1 MCSKRAHFCF
11 LYFKANGMVVM
22 KMMSI
27 ESVSKTYGEKQLFKD
42 LSFTISE
49 KDRVGLIGVNGTG
62 KSSLLKITAGLDLPD
77 SGEIVKAKDYRI
89 SYLSQEPGLSCDLTV
104 LEQVFEGDAPILKQ
118 LREYEQALHDLNNNP
133 EAVSVQQH
141 LFELQKRMDA
151 ENAWDASAN
160 AKAILTKLGIED
172 FNKQVGELSGGQRK
186 RVALAQVL
194 IQAPDLLILDE
205 PTNHLDYDSVKWLE
219 DYLSRYQ
226 GALLLVTHDRYFLD
240 RVTNRIFE
248 LDKGSL
254 YSYKGNYADFLEAKA
269 GREENEAATIEK
281 QRNLYRRELEWI
293 RRGAKARSTKQKA
306 RIQRFDKLDEQLSN
320 VKNADKLD
328 ISLNGSR
335 LGKQVYELKSAS
347 KQYGNHIILK
357 NFDLLIKPGDRIG
370 IIGRNGTGKSTVLN
384 ILADKIPLDTGELSI
399 GQTVKVAYYTQ
410 ENEDMDENKRMIE
423 YVKETAEVIHTSDG
437 KVLSAAQMLERFLFP
452 LNTHGTPIRKLSG
465 GEKRRLY
472 LLKLLLTAPNVLL
485 LDEPTNDLD
494 TQTLTVLEDYLEDFP
509 GVVITVSHDRYFL
522 DKVAEQLLVLKG
534 SGVNETYFGSYT
546 DYLEKQTSKPVQK
559 PEPIQEKQPQ
569 AEKQKKKKMTYMEK
583 KEWEEID
590 ENIARVEER
599 IEEIGKEIVKTGSD
613 FEKAQSLM
621 EEETN
626 LNEKLEHL
634 IERWSYLS
642 ELAEN
647 E

>member
-1 MCSKRAHFCF
+1 MEWSS
-11 LYFKANGMVVM
+11 L
-22 KMMSI
+22 KMISI
-27 ESVSKTYGEKQLFKD
+27 ENVSKTYGEKKLFHD
-42 LSFTISE
+42 LAFTIQE

-62 KSSLLKITAGLDLPD
+62 KSSLLKIVAGIDIAD
-77 SGEIVKAKDYRI
+77 EGEIIKAKDYQV
-89 SYLSQEPGLSCDLTV
+89 SYLSQAPELTGDLTV
-104 LEQVFEGDAPILKQ
+104 LEQVFKGDAPILRH
-118 LREYEQALHDLNNNP
+118 LREYEQALLDLNERP
-133 EAVSVQQH
+133 DDVAVQER

-160 AKAILTKLGIED
+160 AKSILTKLGISD
-172 FNKQVGELSGGQRK
+172 FHKQVGSLSGGQKK

-240 RVTNRIFE
+240 RVTNRMFE

-254 YSYKGNYADFLEAKA
+254 YAYKGNYAAFLEAKA
-269 GREENEAATIEK
+269 VREENEAATIEK

-293 RRGAKARSTKQKA
+293 RRGAQARSTKQKA
-306 RIQRFDKLDEQLSN
+306 RIQRFEKLDDQLAS
-320 VKNADKLD
+320 VKSAEKLD
-328 ISLNGSR
+328 LSLNGSR
-335 LGKQVYELKSAS
+335 LGKQVFELKSAS
-347 KQYGNHIILK
+347 KQYGSLTILK
-357 NFDLLIKPGDRIG
+357 EFDMLIKPGDRIG

-384 ILADKIPLDTGELSI
+384 ILAGRIPLDSGDRLI
-399 GQTVKVAYYTQ
+399 GQTVKLAYYTQ

-437 KVLSAAQMLERFLFP
+437 KTLSAAQMLERFLFP
-452 LNTHGTPIRKLSG
+452 LNTHGTLIRKLSG

-494 TQTLTVLEDYLEDFP
+494 TQTLTVLEDYLEEFP
-509 GVVITVSHDRYFL
+509 GVVLTVSHDRYFL

-534 SGVNETYFGSYT
+534 DGLIENYFGSYT
-546 DYLEKQTSKPVQK
+546 DYLEKQNTKPTEKIDTFSEKAVQTDK
-559 PEPIQEKQPQ
+559 P
-569 AEKQKKKKMTYMEK
+569 KKKKMTYMEK

-590 ENIARVEER
+590 SKIEKVETR
-599 IEEIGKEIVKTGSD
+599 IEEISVEIVKTGSD
-613 FEKAQSLM
+613 FTKAQLLM
-621 EEETN
+621 EEEN
-626 LNEKLEHL
+626 SLNEQLEQL

>member
-1 MCSKRAHFCF
+1 MEWSS
-11 LYFKANGMVVM
+11 L
-22 KMMSI
+22 KMISI
-27 ESVSKTYGEKQLFKD
+27 ENVSKTYGEKKLFHD
-42 LSFTISE
+42 LAFTIQE

-62 KSSLLKITAGLDLPD
+62 KSSLLKIVAGIDQAD
-77 SGEIVKAKDYRI
+77 EGEIIKAKDYQV
-89 SYLSQEPGLSCDLTV
+89 SYLSQAPDLTGDLTV
-104 LEQVFEGDAPILKQ
+104 LEQVFKGDAPILRH
-118 LREYEQALHDLNNNP
+118 LREYEQALLDLNERPDNV
-133 EAVSVQQH
+133 AVQER
-141 LFELQKRMDA
+141 LFDLQKRMDA

-160 AKAILTKLGIED
+160 AKSILTKLGISD
-172 FNKQVGELSGGQRK
+172 FHKQVGSLSGGQKK

-240 RVTNRIFE
+240 RVTNRMFE

-254 YSYKGNYADFLEAKA
+254 YAYKGNYAAFLEAKA
-269 GREENEAATIEK
+269 VREENEAATIEK

-293 RRGAKARSTKQKA
+293 RRGAQARSTKQKA
-306 RIQRFDKLDEQLSN
+306 RIQRFEKLDDQLAS
-320 VKNADKLD
+320 VKGTEKLD
-328 ISLNGSR
+328 LSLNGSR
-335 LGKQVYELKSAS
+335 LGKQVFELKSAS
-347 KQYGNHIILK
+347 KQYGSLTILK
-357 NFDLLIKPGDRIG
+357 EFDLLIKPGDRIG

-384 ILADKIPLDTGELSI
+384 ILAGRIPLDTGERLI
-399 GQTVKVAYYTQ
+399 GQTVKLAYYTQ

-437 KVLSAAQMLERFLFP
+437 KTLSAAQMLERFLFP
-452 LNTHGTPIRKLSG
+452 LNTHGTLIRKLSG

-494 TQTLTVLEDYLEDFP
+494 TQTLTVLEDYLEEFP
-509 GVVITVSHDRYFL
+509 GVVLTVSHDRYFL

-534 SGVNETYFGSYT
+534 EGLIENYFGSYT
-546 DYLEKQTSKPVQK
+546 DYLEKQNTKPTEKIDSLSEKTVLSDK
-559 PEPIQEKQPQ
+559 P
-569 AEKQKKKKMTYMEK
+569 KKKKMTYMEK

-590 ENIARVEER
+590 TKIEMVESR
-599 IEEIGKEIVKTGSD
+599 IDEISGEIVKTGSD
-613 FEKAQSLM
+613 FTKAQLLM
-621 EEETN
+621 EEEN
-626 LNEKLEHL
+626 SLNEQLEQL

>member
-1 MCSKRAHFCF
+1 MEWSI
-11 LYFKANGMVVM
+11 M
-22 KMMSI
+22 KMISI
-27 ESVSKTYGEKQLFKD
+27 ENVSKTYGEKKLFQD
-42 LSFTISE
+42 LAFTISE

-62 KSSLLKITAGLDLPD
+62 KSSLLKIVAEIDLAD
-77 SGEIVKAKDYRI
+77 EGEIIKAKDYRI
-89 SYLSQEPGLSCDLTV
+89 AYLSQQPDLTGDLTV
-104 LEQVFEGDAPILKQ
+104 LEQVFEGDAPILRQ
-118 LREYEQALHDLNNNP
+118 LREYEQALMELTARPDD
-133 EAVSVQQH
+133 EAMQER
-141 LFELQKRMDA
+141 LFELQKVMDA
-151 ENAWDASAN
+151 QNAWDASAN
-160 AKAILTKLGIED
+160 AKSILTKLGISD
-172 FNKQVGELSGGQRK
+172 FQKQVGTLSGGQKK

-254 YSYKGNYADFLEAKA
+254 YAYKGNYAAFLEAKA
-269 GREENEAATIEK
+269 LREENEAATLEK
-281 QRNLYRRELEWI
+281 QRNLFRRELEWI
-293 RRGAKARSTKQKA
+293 RRGAQARSTKQKA
-306 RIQRFDKLDEQLSN
+306 RIQRFEKLDDHLASVKQTDKLDL
-320 VKNADKLD
+320 
-328 ISLNGSR
+328 SLNGSR
-335 LGKQVYELKSAS
+335 LGKQVFELKSAS
-347 KQYGNHIILK
+347 KQYDSLTILK
-357 NFDLLIKPGDRIG
+357 EFDLLIKPGDRIG

-384 ILADKIPLDTGELSI
+384 ILAGTIPLDAGERVI
-399 GQTVKVAYYTQ
+399 GQTVKFAYYTQ
-410 ENEDMDENKRMIE
+410 ENEDMDENMRMIE

-437 KVLSAAQMLERFLFP
+437 KTISAAQMLERFLFP
-452 LNTHGTPIRKLSG
+452 LNTHGTLIRKLSG

-522 DKVAEQLLVLKG
+522 DKVVERLIVLQG
-534 SGVNETYFGSYT
+534 AGVIESYFGSYT
-546 DYLEKQTSKPVQK
+546 EYLEKQATKPLEKIVSSSEKMTQHDK
-559 PEPIQEKQPQ
+559 P
-569 AEKQKKKKMTYMEK
+569 KKKKMTYKEK
-583 KEWEEID
+583 KEWEDID
-590 ENIARVEER
+590 GNIEKVEARLEDIATEMA
-599 IEEIGKEIVKTGSD
+599 KTGSD
-613 FEKAQSLM
+613 FEKAQRLM
-621 EEETN
+621 EEEN
-626 LNEKLEHL
+626 SLNDQLEEL

>member
-1 MCSKRAHFCF
+1 M
-11 LYFKANGMVVM
+11 FK
-22 KMMSI
+22 
-27 ESVSKTYGEKQLFKD
+27 
-42 LSFTISE
+42 
-49 KDRVGLIGVNGTG
+49 
-62 KSSLLKITAGLDLPD
+62 
-77 SGEIVKAKDYRI
+77 
-89 SYLSQEPGLSCDLTV
+89 
-104 LEQVFEGDAPILKQ
+104 GDAPILRH
-118 LREYEQALHDLNNNP
+118 LREYEQALLDLNERPDNV
-133 EAVSVQQH
+133 AVQER
-141 LFELQKRMDA
+141 LFDLQKRMDA

-160 AKAILTKLGIED
+160 AKSILTKLGISD
-172 FNKQVGELSGGQRK
+172 FHKQVGSLSGGQKK

-240 RVTNRIFE
+240 RVTNRMFE

-254 YSYKGNYADFLEAKA
+254 YAYKGNYAAFLEAKA
-269 GREENEAATIEK
+269 VREENEAATIEK

-293 RRGAKARSTKQKA
+293 RRGAQARSTKQKA
-306 RIQRFDKLDEQLSN
+306 RIQRFEKLDDQLAS
-320 VKNADKLD
+320 VKGAEKLD
-328 ISLNGSR
+328 LSLNGSR
-335 LGKQVYELKSAS
+335 LGKQVFELKSAS
-347 KQYGNHIILK
+347 KQYGSLTILK
-357 NFDLLIKPGDRIG
+357 EFDLLIKPGDRIG

-384 ILADKIPLDTGELSI
+384 ILAGRIPLDSGERLI
-399 GQTVKVAYYTQ
+399 GQTVKLAYYTQ

-437 KVLSAAQMLERFLFP
+437 KTLSAAQMLERFLFP
-452 LNTHGTPIRKLSG
+452 LNTHGTLIRKLSG

-494 TQTLTVLEDYLEDFP
+494 TQTLTVLEDYLEEFP
-509 GVVITVSHDRYFL
+509 GVVLTVSHDRYFL

-534 SGVNETYFGSYT
+534 EGLIENYFGSYT
-546 DYLEKQTSKPVQK
+546 DYLEKQNTKPTEKIDSFSEKTVQSDK
-559 PEPIQEKQPQ
+559 P
-569 AEKQKKKKMTYMEK
+569 KKKKMTYMEK

-590 ENIARVEER
+590 TKIEMVESR
-599 IEEIGKEIVKTGSD
+599 IEEISVEIVKTGSD
-613 FEKAQSLM
+613 FTKAQLLM
-621 EEETN
+621 EEEN
-626 LNEKLEHL
+626 SLNEQLEQL